1 MTRQKP
7 SLDLP
12 EPLREPLQNTASALR
27 RVPGAGV
34 VTKAADGALDAVGAV
49 SPRGRRMVA
58 YTGAG
63 LLGVAG
69 IVEWPIALTGA
80 AVVWLTQPKPGG
92 SEETGDR
99 KTTASSSSRTSAG
112 SSGTSATGRR
122 TTSSRGGKSSTGT
135 RKTSG
140 GTRKASSTR
149 STSAGGGKSAPKSRS
164 TASKRASTKS

>member
-12 EPLREPLQNTASALR
+12 EPLREPLQTTATALR

-34 VTKAADGALDAVGAV
+34 VTKTAEGALDAVGAV

-69 IVEWPIALTGA
+69 IVEWPIALAGA

-92 SEETGDR
+92 SEETGDQ
-99 KTTASSSSRTSAG
+99 KTTARSSRTSSTSSSTPAG
-112 SSGTSATGRR
+112 GRR

-140 GTRKASSTR
+140 GTRKTSSTR

>member
-12 EPLREPLQNTASALR
+12 EPLREPLHTTASALR

-34 VTKAADGALDAVGAV
+34 VTRAAEGTLDTVGAV

-92 SEETGDR
+92 NGETGER
-99 KTTASSSSRTSAG
+99 KTTAGSSRTS
-112 SSGTSATGRR
+112 SSSSTTATGRR
-122 TTSSRGGKSSTGT
+122 TTSSRGGKTSTGT

-140 GTRKASSTR
+140 GTRRTSSTR
-149 STSAGGGKSAPKSRS
+149 STSSGGGKSAPKSRS

>member
-12 EPLREPLQNTASALR
+12 EPLREPLQTTASALR
-27 RVPGAGV
+27 RVPGAGT
-34 VTKAADGALDAVGAV
+34 VTKAAEGTLDAVGAV

-92 SEETGDR
+92 SEEPGDR
-99 KTTASSSSRTSAG
+99 KTTASSSGSRTSSS

-135 RKTSG
+135 RK
-140 GTRKASSTR
+140 ASSTR
-149 STSAGGGKSAPKSRS
+149 STSSSGGKSAPKSRS